1 MRQFKPVVT
10 AENVT
15 RAVFENDI
23 KPLGQPV
30 VLKGLVSHWP
40 CVAASRTSSHALGE
54 YLKRHDSGATSLISI
69 CPPKDEGRLFYD
81 DTVTGVNFTGTHQ
94 SISQLVNWLLEQGPD
109 TAEARYLQAV
119 LIAAAA
125 PTMLAD
131 LDMPLLDGKIQPR
144 VWIGNTLRTQTH
156 FDRPAN
162 IACHVAGEK
171 VVTLFPPEQL
181 TNLYVGPLDMT
192 PGGVP
197 ISMTSLE
204 NPDFKAHPRFAQ
216 ALETAQQTRLE
227 PGDALYMPS
236 YWWHHIQTT
245 GPLNMLVNYWWN
257 DTRPDAWHP
266 MAALYLA
273 ALSIRQ
279 LPEDQRRLWKT
290 MLDYYIFD
298 SDGDPVAHLPPSVQG
313 AFGRDIS
320 AEAMQ
325 LCKEQFRQ
333 RYMPMLAPK
342 A

>member
-1 MRQFKPVVT
+1 MRHFKAVT
-10 AENVT
+10 TFENVN
-15 RAVFENDI
+15 RAVFEHEI
-23 KPLGQPV
+23 KPLNQPV
-30 VLKGLVSHWP
+30 VMKGLVSHWP
-40 CVAASRTSSHALGE
+40 CVAAARTSPRALGA
-54 YLKRHDSGATSLISI
+54 YLKRHDNRTTSMISI
-69 CPPKDEGRLFYD
+69 CPPEHKGRFFYD
-81 DTVTGVNFTGTHQ
+81 DKVTGVNFSVMYQ
-94 SISQLVNWLLEQGPD
+94 SISALVDWLLEQAPD
-109 TAEARYLQAV
+109 NAEARYLQAV
-119 LIAAAA
+119 LVSAAT
-125 PTMLAD
+125 PSMLPD
-131 LDMPLLDGKIQPR
+131 LDMPLLDAGIQPR
-144 VWIGNTLRTQTH
+144 LWIGNTLRTQTH

-204 NPDFKAHPRFAQ
+204 SPDFEAHPRFAQ
-216 ALETAQQTRLE
+216 ALETAQQTHLE

-257 DTRPDAWHP
+257 DTRQDAYHP

-279 LPEDQRRLWKT
+279 LPADQRRLWKT
-290 MLDYYIFD
+290 MMDYYIFD

-313 AFGRDIS
+313 PFAREVS
-320 AEAMQ
+320 AEQMQ
-325 LCKEQFRQ
+325 LSKEQFRQ
-333 RYMPMLAPK
+333 RYVQMFAPK
-342 A
+342 G